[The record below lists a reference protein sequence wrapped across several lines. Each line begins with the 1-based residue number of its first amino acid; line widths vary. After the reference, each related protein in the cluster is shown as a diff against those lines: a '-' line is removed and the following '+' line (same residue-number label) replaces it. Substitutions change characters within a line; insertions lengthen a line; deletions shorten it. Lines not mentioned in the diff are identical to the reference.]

1 MSCDSSS
8 IVTALNTKSNYRSL
22 RTSVQSERID
32 SIEEISTQRLSN
44 SKTRTEDISDET
56 CYEQLTNNE
65 RNKKINKKTSAISK
79 NGLSGP
85 FEPHRSFTSTKKSSE
100 YSFDDTFETLSSDYN
115 SNESLNNLN
124 PRLLEEVK
132 RNDYIQFIRLKLKL
146 EQHDK
151 KYGKQH
157 DEANRFHLDQIENC
171 ILRAINSSKKA
182 ESTSI
187 SSAAS
192 ASALNI
198 KSEVINRVRTE
209 NIIKKIND
217 VQCKKIA
224 ALGEDIK
231 SLFPY
236 KEESIE
242 ALAEKIYYKKKCD
255 HIHSELV
262 KNKFSEHTKF
272 YTDSILLIGHLAAT
286 MPKHTDNTKYVFEQL
301 LKPLEKKNP
310 EITTRFF

>member
-1 MSCDSSS
+1 MACESSS
-8 IVTALNTKSNYRSL
+8 IVTILNTKSNYRSL

-32 SIEEISTQRLSN
+32 SNEEISTRRLSD

-56 CYEQLTNNE
+56 CYEQSTNNE
-65 RNKKINKKTSAISK
+65 RNKKISNKR
-79 NGLSGP
+79 LSGP
-85 FEPHRSFTSTKKSSE
+85 IESITHRSFTSKKSPD

-115 SNESLNNLN
+115 STESVNNLN

-146 EQHDK
+146 EQRDK
-151 KYGKQH
+151 KYGKQR

-171 ILRAINSSKKA
+171 ILRAINSSKKI
-182 ESTSI
+182 ESTSA
-187 SSAAS
+187 SSSAS

-224 ALGEDIK
+224 ALGEDA
-231 SLFPY
+231 F
-236 KEESIE
+236 
-242 ALAEKIYYKKKCD
+242 
-255 HIHSELV
+255 HT
-262 KNKFSEHTKF
+262 EH
-272 YTDSILLIGHLAAT
+272 
-286 MPKHTDNTKYVFEQL
+286 EW
-301 LKPLEKKNP
+301 
-310 EITTRFF
+310 